1 METLQPTRQD
11 SEHAESNYY
20 ARSTYLQMMK
30 FFMNEEQAPSWS
42 YADGLIDEYL
52 QYEKRVSNYL
62 QDMLR
67 HSK

>member
-1 METLQPTRQD
+1 METLKQAPQD
-11 SEHAESNYY
+11 SEHVESNYY

-30 FFMNEEQAPSWS
+30 FFMNVEQAPSWS

>member
-1 METLQPTRQD
+1 METLKQAPQD
-11 SEHAESNYY
+11 SEHVESNYY

-30 FFMNEEQAPSWS
+30 FFMNVEQAPPWS